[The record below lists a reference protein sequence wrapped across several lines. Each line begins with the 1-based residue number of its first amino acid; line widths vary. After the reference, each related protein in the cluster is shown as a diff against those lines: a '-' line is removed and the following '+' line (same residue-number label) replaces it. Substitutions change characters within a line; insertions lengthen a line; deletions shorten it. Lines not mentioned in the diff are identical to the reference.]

1 MESTSEGLLHS
12 GDANRIGESDGAQPR
27 LRGSAAG
34 AAAASSRLVIRDE
47 SNESQPE
54 ATVEGVNGST
64 SPYEPETFTIGI
76 KGGKGVITAHPV
88 AYTAAKSSLAFV
100 DWIAFTLRPPEPI
113 EGHKWL
119 FEQLSNYIAG
129 AQFELRKSGLF
140 GYRRSAAIREAGLVA
155 WGGTHQG
162 GTVYVSLTG
171 QGCSRIADW
180 SAFHEWCVLHRI
192 RITRID
198 LAHDDFEGQTVSIE
212 KVREW
217 YDADGFNAGG
227 RRPETRLNGDWWGGR
242 KGRTVYIGE
251 RQNGKLAR
259 CYEKGKQQGDP
270 DSPWVRFETEFH
282 SKDRVLPPD
291 MIARPA
297 AYLAG
302 AYPCLRFLSID
313 QCRVKTSKK
322 ATKIAYRKAV
332 GVARTQY
339 GKLVNLMLRVHG
351 GDTLAVCE
359 ALRREGMPARLE
371 PYSYQV
377 RTDADF
383 VYSLDDSGVGDA
395 ALDT

>member
-1 MESTSEGLLHS
+1 MESTAEGPFHS
-12 GDANRIGESDGAQPR
+12 VSANRGGE
-27 LRGSAAG
+27 AG
-34 AAAASSRLVIRDE
+34 AAGTRARSAAAGQPSEQSRLVIRDE
-47 SNESQPE
+47 SNDRQPD
-54 ATVEGVNGST
+54 ATVEGVQRSST
-64 SPYEPETFTIGI
+64 VYEPETFTVEMR
-76 KGGKGVITAHPV
+76 GGKGVITAHPV
-88 AYTAAKSSLAFV
+88 PCETIKPTVAFV
-100 DWIAFTLRPPEPI
+100 DWLAFTLRPPEM

-119 FEQLSNYIAG
+119 FDQLSRHIPG
-129 AQFELRKSGLF
+129 AQFEIRKFGLF

-180 SAFHEWCVLHRI
+180 PAFHEWCVFHRV

-198 LAHDDFEGQTVSIE
+198 LAHDDFEAKTVSLE
-212 KVREW
+212 KVKEW

-227 RRPETRLNGDWWGGR
+227 RKPQARLNGDWWGGQ

-270 DSPWVRFETEFH
+270 TSPWVRFEVEYH
-282 SKDRVLPPD
+282 NKDRVLPPE

-302 AYPCLRFLSID
+302 AYPCLDFLSID

-322 ATKIAYRKAV
+322 ATKIAYSKAV

-339 GKLVNLMLRVHG
+339 GKLINVMLQVHG
-351 GDTLAVCE
+351 GDPLAVCE

-377 RTDADF
+377 RTDAEF
-383 VYSLDDSGVGDA
+383 VYSLDDSGVGHA
-395 ALDT
+395 ALDA